1 MAKMSKKTVST
12 ARPISEL
19 LPAMLKDIDKNYKQ
33 RPDAIVKG
41 WSEIVGERMAPMGQ
55 ALSFKEGVL
64 FVKVSNSTLYS
75 LLAQQEKPRLLKQ
88 LKEKFPSRTIQNIV
102 FRMG

>member
-1 MAKMSKKTVST
+1 MRKVKESTIST

-19 LPAMLKDIDKNYKQ
+19 LPAMLKSIDKNYKQ
-33 RPDAIVKG
+33 QPDKIIKG
-41 WSEIVGERMAPMGQ
+41 WPEIVGEKMAPM
-55 ALSFKEGVL
+55 AKAISFKEGVL

-75 LLAQQEKPRLLKQ
+75 LLAQQERPRLLKK
-88 LKEKFPSRTIQNIV
+88 LKEKCPSVAIQNIV